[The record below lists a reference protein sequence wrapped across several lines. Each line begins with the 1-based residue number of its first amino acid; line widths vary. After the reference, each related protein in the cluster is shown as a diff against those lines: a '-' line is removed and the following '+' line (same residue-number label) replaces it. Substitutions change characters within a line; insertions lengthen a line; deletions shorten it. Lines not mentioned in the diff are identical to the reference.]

1 MTWLKNGF
9 ARSHL
14 ASLFKISKS
23 TVTRYLITW
32 INFCY
37 FSVGAIPIWPS
48 REVIDSTIPQSFK
61 NTYRYARCIINCT
74 ELFCQRPSSL
84 STQSCMYSHYKSH
97 VTYQE
102 LLGIVPSGGITF
114 ISQLYDGSISDKEI
128 ARRSGILDERPW
140 QLNGIVMADRG
151 FTIHEELK
159 QLKVNLSIPAFLGGR
174 SQLTKAEVKA
184 SQTITLVR
192 IHVAA

>member
-1 MTWLKNGF
+1 
-9 ARSHL
+9 
-14 ASLFKISKS
+14 
-23 TVTRYLITW
+23 
-32 INFCY
+32 
-37 FSVGAIPIWPS
+37 
-48 REVIDSTIPQSFK
+48 
-61 NTYRYARCIINCT
+61 
-74 ELFCQRPSSL
+74 
-84 STQSCMYSHYKSH
+84 MYSHYKSH

-140 QLNGIVMADRG
+140 QPNGIVMADRG